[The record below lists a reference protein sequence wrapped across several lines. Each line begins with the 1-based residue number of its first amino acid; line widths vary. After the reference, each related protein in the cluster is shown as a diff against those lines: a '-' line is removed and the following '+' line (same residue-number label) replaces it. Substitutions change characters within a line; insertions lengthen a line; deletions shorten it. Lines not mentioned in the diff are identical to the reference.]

1 MLVVR
6 HMLRRRLLVAGPW
19 ITIAL
24 VAQLAVGA
32 SALSSRPVPCK
43 QGRAKLIAADTQA
56 VVYLG
61 HVAARPSYTSYTA
74 YLGCVRGSRRA
85 YEVGGPSVGSS
96 SGAGGARHLT
106 LAGTVV
112 AWEAFESAGVTGELG
127 RESWMVVV
135 RDLRTGSVLRRLP
148 TGTAR
153 VKGWVGVGPTQQIVV
168 SGNGAVAWI
177 ASVAGPAGQDA
188 LEIHVADRTGAR
200 VVAEGSDIESDSLA
214 LAGSTLYWTQG
225 GKPSAAT
232 LN

>member
-1 MLVVR
+1 
-6 HMLRRRLLVAGPW
+6 MLRRRLLVAVPW

-24 VAQLAVGA
+24 VSQLAVGA

-96 SGAGGARHLT
+96 TGAGGTRNLT

-112 AWEAFESAGVTGELG
+112 AWEAWESAGVTGELG
-127 RESWMVVV
+127 REKWMVVV

-153 VKGWVGVGPTQQIVV
+153 VKGWIGVGPTQQIVV
-168 SGNGAVAWI
+168 SGDGAVAWI
-177 ASVAGPAGQDA
+177 ASVAGPAGGQDA
-188 LEIHVADRTGAR
+188 LEIHVADKTGAR
-200 VVAEGSDIESDSLA
+200 VVAEGSDIVPDSLA

-225 GKPSAAT
+225 GKSSAAT